1 MKSKLLIHSQYKE
14 NYAAHDWDGVGD
26 CPQSWKSKGGHTF
39 EIEVD
44 SDVIMYSTNLESHL
58 QMVVAN
64 QCNTFEKFEYIGY
77 ELELAKPSKLD
88 SELLYS
94 LINEE

>member
-1 MKSKLLIHSQYKE
+1 MKSKLKIQSQYKE

-26 CPQSWKSKGGHTF
+26 CPQSWKSKGGHIF

-44 SDVIMYSTNLESHL
+44 SGVIMYSSNLESHL
-58 QMVVAN
+58 QMIVAN
-64 QCNTFEKFEYIGY
+64 QSNDFEKFEYIGY
-77 ELELAKPSKLD
+77 ELELAQPSKLD